1 MKLILLCTLFFSLA
15 APSVPA
21 QTQQTPTASNG
32 KAEQALID
40 LTRSFD
46 EAMTKGDV
54 KALDRILSDDYATL
68 HGHEGLRK
76 AELLSASFKDAVY
89 ETFNREIE
97 QVRLYQD
104 SAIVFA
110 RISASG
116 KRLKSHGESFTSK
129 FNSIDVW
136 VRQKGQWRCVLT
148 MTSNLDGGNKR

>member
-15 APSVPA
+15 ASSVPA
-21 QTQQTPTASNG
+21 QTRQAPTAGNSN
-32 KAEQALID
+32 AEQALIN

-46 EAMTKGDV
+46 EARLKGDV
-54 KALDRILSDDYATL
+54 KALDRILSDEYATI

-76 AELLSASFKDAVY
+76 ADLLSAWFKDVAY
-89 ETFNREIE
+89 DSFRREIE

-110 RISASG
+110 SIAASG
-116 KRLKSHGESFTSK
+116 KRPKSNGESFTSK

-136 VRQKGQWRCVLT
+136 VRQKGRWRCVLT
-148 MTSNLDGGNKR
+148 MTSDSEGGNKR

>member
-1 MKLILLCTLFFSLA
+1 MKWILLCTLFFSLG
-15 APSVPA
+15 APSGTA
-21 QTQQTPTASNG
+21 QTKPTPTASSS
-32 KAEQALID
+32 KAEQALIN

-46 EAMTKGDV
+46 EVMMKGDV
-54 KALDRILSDDYATL
+54 KALDRILFDDYATI

-76 AELLSASFKDAVY
+76 ADLLSASFKDVVY
-89 ETFNREIE
+89 DTFKREIE

-110 RISASG
+110 RICASG
-116 KRLKSHGESFTSK
+116 KRPKSNGESFTSK

-148 MTSNLDGGNKR
+148 MTSDLDGRQ